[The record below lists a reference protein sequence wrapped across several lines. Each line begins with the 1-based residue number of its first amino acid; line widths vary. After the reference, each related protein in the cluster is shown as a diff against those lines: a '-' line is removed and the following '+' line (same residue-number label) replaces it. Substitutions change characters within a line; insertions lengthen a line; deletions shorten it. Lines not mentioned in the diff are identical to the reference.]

1 MQVVRTILTH
11 PIEVFRNQILNH
23 NAKHNIHT
31 LIGPLGYYGLLGP
44 SVVILAIPAILIN
57 LLSSDPHMQLGVHQY
72 SAEIVPFMVFAAIC
86 GMTFLVGV
94 ITLAAQRGPS
104 QLTTSLGISGA
115 GADDIVMRLPA
126 GGYRTRKQVT
136 SGLLIF
142 ILLSF
147 MGLCCLVQ
155 QTQGDLPGS
164 NNFNWPTQTAH
175 TQLFTKVAALIPA
188 NASVSAQDTLV
199 PHLSHRRFIYQY
211 PYMAEQSSYVVLDSE
226 AGIYPFPL
234 STQGLNDYN
243 QSVQDLLLTGKFR
256 VIFSEDGYMV
266 LQRIT

>member
-1 MQVVRTILTH
+1 M
-11 PIEVFRNQILNH
+11 
-23 NAKHNIHT
+23 
-31 LIGPLGYYGLLGP
+31 
-44 SVVILAIPAILIN
+44 
-57 LLSSDPHMQLGVHQY
+57 
-72 SAEIVPFMVFAAIC
+72 
-86 GMTFLVGV
+86 
-94 ITLAAQRGPS
+94 
-104 QLTTSLGISGA
+104 
-115 GADDIVMRLPA
+115 MRLPA

-136 SGLLIF
+136 LGLLIF

-226 AGIYPFPL
+226 AGIYPFAL
-234 STQGLNDYN
+234 TAQGLNDYN